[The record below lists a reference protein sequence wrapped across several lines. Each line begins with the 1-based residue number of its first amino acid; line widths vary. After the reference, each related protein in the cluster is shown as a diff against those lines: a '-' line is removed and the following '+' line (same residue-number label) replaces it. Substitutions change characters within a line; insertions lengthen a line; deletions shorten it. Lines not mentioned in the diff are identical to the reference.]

1 MLTPALLM
9 PVRLATFT
17 IIESH
22 NTHQRRT
29 ITSRIFPVASLT
41 GASRFLFWR
50 MGVVSFAIFISLA
63 CGFPTSSGWLV
74 AVADWKLAV
83 GITSVWFATVR
94 ARIGFS
100 GFNKIS
106 TNTWKL
112 TVDQS
117 IISCTLLFYGVTH
130 LSTVWKAKYRSH
142 INQYAHRF
150 WFSTYFFHTLIKQR
164 PPNLAIPA

>member
-1 MLTPALLM
+1 MCDRLSDFGIAVNRDILTGYYPLDTYQPANLLLMLTPALLM

-22 NTHQRRT
+22 NTHQRRP

-41 GASRFLFWR
+41 GASRFLFLR
-50 MGVVSFAIFISLA
+50 TGVVSFAIFISLA

-74 AVADWKLAV
+74 GVADWKLAA
-83 GITSVWFATVR
+83 GITPVWFCTVR

-117 IISCTLLFYGVTH
+117 IINCT
-130 LSTVWKAKYRSH
+130 W
-142 INQYAHRF
+142 
-150 WFSTYFFHTLIKQR
+150 
-164 PPNLAIPA
+164 